1 MLPFVLI
8 VSMVLVSVPSLVD
21 AQEMSREEVIRSAV
35 SAGPASIT
43 DDAAV
48 IDWSMNDVRAGTNGW
63 TCLPDRAETEGND
76 PWCVNEPWLDFL
88 HAYVNQT
95 EPTYSELGF
104 AYMLMGDSPVSNSDP
119 YAQSPTTDDDW
130 VTGLGAHLML
140 LIPDRKYLESVS
152 TDHLNGGPWVMWPNT
167 PYAHVM
173 VPVESR

>member
-76 PWCVNEPWLDFL
+76 PWCIDEPWLDFL
-88 HAYVNQT
+88 HAHVN
-95 EPTYSELGF
+95 PPYSRR
-104 AYMLMGDSPVSNSDP
+104 P
-119 YAQSPTTDDDW
+119 
-130 VTGLGAHLML
+130 
-140 LIPDRKYLESVS
+140 S
-152 TDHLNGGPWVMWPNT
+152 TST
-167 PYAHVM
+167 PRRAAGW
-173 VPVESR
+173 